1 MSTKKQVQF
10 KQKNAQVQE
19 PAKPAQPAADV
30 DQLEQDIAFWTIKV
44 TFAPHTVNLQVQS
57 HDLEVKID
65 QLSKQ
70 RQQAKDNKM
79 KDLRLKL
86 AKAKQQLK
94 NELELNQDLSEKV
107 STLSMKE
114 RDQGALV
121 RDLDSEM
128 QSIQTKLVDYEQSTR
143 MKEDQTKLSRA
154 FMQIQQADVLQ
165 DLTVLALKVTE
176 ELNRAKANQSL
187 MQGNGNK

>member
-1 MSTKKQVQF
+1 
-10 KQKNAQVQE
+10 
-19 PAKPAQPAADV
+19 
-30 DQLEQDIAFWTIKV
+30 
-44 TFAPHTVNLQVQS
+44 
-57 HDLEVKID
+57 
-65 QLSKQ
+65 
-70 RQQAKDNKM
+70 M

-121 RDLDSEM
+121 RDLDTEM

-154 FMQIQQADVLQ
+154 FMQIQSADVLQ

>member
-1 MSTKKQVQF
+1 MR
-10 KQKNAQVQE
+10 
-19 PAKPAQPAADV
+19 
-30 DQLEQDIAFWTIKV
+30 
-44 TFAPHTVNLQVQS
+44 VQS

-65 QLSKQ
+65 QLNKQ
-70 RQQAKDNKM
+70 RQQSKDNKM

-121 RDLDSEM
+121 RDLDTEM

-154 FMQIQQADVLQ
+154 FMQIQSADVLQ